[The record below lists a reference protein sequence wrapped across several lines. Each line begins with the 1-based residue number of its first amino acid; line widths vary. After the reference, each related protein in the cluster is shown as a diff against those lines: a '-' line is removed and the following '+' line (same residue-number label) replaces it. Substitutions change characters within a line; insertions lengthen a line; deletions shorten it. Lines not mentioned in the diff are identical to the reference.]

1 MWIAMGATAHAVY
14 VVCELKFFVV
24 IYNSI
29 SEKFRKYRH
38 LLTFIFAINDINSN
52 PAILPNIT
60 LGYHLYDSCGNVNKV
75 LKDVLQ
81 IMSGHSVTAPNYSC
95 MDHGDVAGYI
105 GDEGSATTLPMAQL
119 LGMYGY
125 TQVSYGARDSI
136 LTDRRLYPHFFRT
149 VQDNEMQ
156 YLALVKFLMY
166 FNWDMVCIFA
176 TNDDVGERELRF
188 LSTELR
194 KSGICIEEIFF
205 PTQIKKLYSSVIN
218 NLKAEIILL
227 CGTSKDL
234 VETIRVHVAQ
244 IAKNKTFIFSTSWS
258 HDAVHVYGHWTNC
271 SLIFSS
277 FKYSCHGL
285 EEMFLSLH
293 PSTHPHDPI
302 LEDLWIT
309 SLHCVSRNELKNSL
323 LRRTI
328 SYPLHNCTGEER
340 FTNHSH
346 YFIDGV
352 PYRVYTAV
360 LMMAQAVDDMYNTLQ
375 MRGTN
380 KEGHETNVYRRK
392 LRHYM
397 KLLCISD
404 LEKGSICFNDKGEIP
419 EALEILNFIAKQHNN
434 SGRIETVQGL
444 IASVGTFD
452 GSLSPDQQLNISKLE
467 IIWIN
472 NKVPYSRCSEQCSPG
487 SRKAVIKGHHICC
500 YDCILCSNGEVS
512 NKSDAENCEKCFYT
526 EWPNEARDK
535 CVSKVIEFLSYDT
548 DVVAYVFLLL
558 LVLSSTTITF
568 LIGIFIFF
576 RNTPVV
582 RANNRNLS
590 FIILVS
596 LKLSLL
602 CIFFF
607 IGKPVDITCMLRHI
621 TFGIIFTVVLSSIL
635 AKTIM
640 VCIAFKSTT
649 PGSSWRK
656 WLGVKLPNFI
666 VLILSSLQ
674 VLNAILWLL
683 FSPPFQE
690 LDMDS
695 YPGKI
700 TIQCNEG
707 SRLAFY
713 VMLGY
718 MGFLAAVSLLLAF
731 MVRKLPDIYNEAKHI
746 TFSMLVFFSVW
757 ICAIP
762 AYLSSKGKDTVSV
775 EVFAILASGN
785 GIMICIFLPKLWNI
799 LAKSELKKKAII
811 RKIKQNSIAG
821 QIII

>member
-1 MWIAMGATAHAVY
+1 MPWPKLTVVSQWKTTANDSAGTGPVTKPILNINLQS
-14 VVCELKFFVV
+14 VAEDDKTP
-24 IYNSI
+24 S
-29 SEKFRKYRH
+29 KADFRAYRH
-38 LLTFIFAINDINSN
+38 LLTFIFAIDDINSN
-52 PAILPNIT
+52 RAILPNIT

-95 MDHGDVAGYI
+95 MDHDNVAGYI
-105 GDEGSATTLPMAQL
+105 GDQGSATTLPMAQL

-136 LTDRRLYPHFFRT
+136 LSDRRLYPHFFRT
-149 VQDNEMQ
+149 VQDNEIQ
-156 YLALVKFLMY
+156 FVALVKFLIY
-166 FNWDMVCIFA
+166 FNWNMVCIFA

-205 PTQIKKLYSSVIN
+205 LTHIEILHSSVIK
-218 NLKAEIILL
+218 NLKAEVILL
-227 CGTSKDL
+227 CGTSNGQ
-234 VETIRVHVAQ
+234 VQTILSHSSEM
-244 IAKNKTFIFSTSWS
+244 IKNKTFIFSISWS
-258 HDAVHVYGHWTNC
+258 QDSIYLFGHWINC
-271 SLIFSS
+271 SLVFSPV
-277 FKYSCHGL
+277 KYSLNGL
-285 EEMFLSLH
+285 QEMVLGLH
-293 PSTHPHDPI
+293 PSTRPHDPV

-309 SLHCVSRNELKNSL
+309 SLHCVSGNNLKNSL

-340 FTNHSH
+340 FTNDSH

-360 LMMAQAVDDMYNTLQ
+360 LIMAQALDDMYKMLQ
-375 MRGTN
+375 MSRIK
-380 KEGHETNVYRRK
+380 KEEKLNIYRKK

-397 KLLCISD
+397 KLLCINDSKA
-404 LEKGSICFNDKGEIP
+404 EKVCFNHKGQIP
-419 EALEILNFIAKQHNN
+419 ETLEILNFITEQHLNT
-434 SGRIETVQGL
+434 SRVDKLKGL
-444 IASVGTFD
+444 TATVGTFD
-452 GSLSPDQQLNISKLE
+452 GSLPPAQQLNISSLD
-467 IIWIN
+467 IIWMN
-472 NKVPYSRCSEQCSPG
+472 NKVPYSRCSEECFPG
-487 SRKAVIKGHHICC
+487 SRKAVIEGHHICC
-500 YDCILCSNGEVS
+500 YECILCSNGEVS
-512 NKSDAENCEKCFYT
+512 NNSDAENCEKCFYT
-526 EWPNEARDK
+526 EWPNEKRDK
-535 CVSKVIEFLSYDT
+535 CVPKVIEFLSYDT
-548 DVVAYVFLLL
+548 DVVAYVFLFLF
-558 LVLSSTTITF
+558 VLSSTTIIL
-568 LIGIFIFF
+568 LIGIFTFF

-590 FIILVS
+590 FLILVS
-596 LKLSLL
+596 LQLSLL
-602 CIFFF
+602 CIFLF
-607 IGKPVDITCMLRHI
+607 IGKPVDITCMLRHVS
-621 TFGIIFTVVLSSIL
+621 FGVIFTVVLSAIL
-635 AKTIM
+635 AKTIT
-640 VCIAFKSTT
+640 VCIAFKATT

-666 VLILSSLQ
+666 VVILSSLQ

-690 LDMDS
+690 LNIDS

-718 MGFLAAVSLLLAF
+718 MGFLAAVSLILAF
-731 MVRKLPDIYNEAKHI
+731 MVRKLPDIYNEAQHI

-762 AYLSSKGKDTVSV
+762 AYVSSKGKNMVSV
-775 EVFAILASGN
+775 EVFAIWASEN
-785 GIMICIFLPKLWNI
+785 GIVICIFLPKLWNI
-799 LAKSELKKKAII
+799 LAKS
-811 RKIKQNSIAG
+811 
-821 QIII
+821 